1 MDGVRRKDAAAAHD
15 LVEHLY
21 PLVIRI
27 VRSHLPRR
35 CGEEDLAQEVFL
47 KLFSRLEG
55 YRERPGIPFEHWVSR
70 LAVRTCLDSL
80 RAERRRPEL
89 RWGDLAEETVAWLRY
104 MVSAADVTPHTSA
117 AAARESLEVLLRQL
131 LPADRLVITL
141 LDLEEAH
148 ARAAAE
154 DPEPLGCGGRGTEE
168 RAHRNHPPQR
178 RNRYAARRRGRERT
192 DFRAACRVRA
202 VEAEAKRTVGSGPP
216 QRRDAEEMTLSSS
229 GTTIAR
235 WSTR

>member
-1 MDGVRRKDAAAAHD
+1 MNNTALDIKDCMDGVRRKDAAAAHD

-47 KLFSRLEG
+47 KLFSRLDG

-117 AAARESLEVLLRQL
+117 TAARESLEVLLRQL

-141 LDLEEAH
+141 LDLEE
-148 ARAAAE
+148 RSVKE
-154 DPEPLGCGGRGTEE
+154 VSQITGWSITLVKVRVF
-168 RAHRNHPPQR
+168 R
-178 RNRYAARRRGRERT
+178 ARRRLRKIGW
-192 DFRAACRVRA
+192 
-202 VEAEAKRTVGSGPP
+202 KWKG
-216 QRRDAEEMTLSSS
+216 EEPYE
-229 GTTIAR
+229 
-235 WSTR
+235 